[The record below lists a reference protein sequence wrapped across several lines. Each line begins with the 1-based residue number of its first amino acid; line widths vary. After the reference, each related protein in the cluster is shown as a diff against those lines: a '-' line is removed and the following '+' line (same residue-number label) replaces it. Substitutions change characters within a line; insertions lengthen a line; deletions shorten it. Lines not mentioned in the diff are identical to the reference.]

1 MFVIKADGSVIGGK
15 NGLWSGDSL
24 GAALQPG
31 DMVVVPEKALSGNV
45 PWQNILLS
53 AQVASSMATAIMVAL
68 HY

>member
-1 MFVIKADGSVIGGK
+1 
-15 NGLWSGDSL
+15 
-24 GAALQPG
+24 
-31 DMVVVPEKALSGNV
+31 MVVVPEKALSGNV